1 MKVIMSSSGHWAARS
16 FIGVGIRRIGHSPV
30 YAARPSA
37 YYACMRVQKWVWPVT
52 RAALNTSRMLVREFF
67 SGFVSNFMYI
77 RCMYV
82 CGPRSEFGPCLF
94 PNNASHLHIQ
104 ACQRQHVQ
112 TYSGVV
118 QCTYLCV
125 ISTKVEQN
133 RDVIPSEGVHKHV
146 IQNWLV
152 LYKGDRVQTYG
163 VCPRSV
169 RNNPGGR
176 MSTMLLDLL

>member
-1 MKVIMSSSGHWAARS
+1 
-16 FIGVGIRRIGHSPV
+16 
-30 YAARPSA
+30 
-37 YYACMRVQKWVWPVT
+37 
-52 RAALNTSRMLVREFF
+52 
-67 SGFVSNFMYI
+67 
-77 RCMYV
+77 MYV
-82 CGPRSEFGPCLF
+82 CGPRSGFDLCVF
-94 PNNASHLHIQ
+94 PNNASQLHIQ
-104 ACQRQHVQ
+104 ARQRQHVQ

-169 RNNPGGR
+169 PNNPGGR
-176 MSTMLLDLL
+176 MSTMRCNAVEFASVTKPMLHFTLPFKITFWLLHFKILEKKCIIVPKECAQIPWWADVHNA